1 MPHRIH
7 FIDTGCCD
15 VCSRH
20 VQRIWRDVVQ
30 QLQRGLR
37 MPDGIHFID
46 AGCCDVC
53 SRHVQRIWCDDV
65 QQL

>member
-1 MPHRIH
+1 
-7 FIDTGCCD
+7 
-15 VCSRH
+15 
-20 VQRIWRDVVQ
+20 VQ
-30 QLQRGLR
+30 QLQRWLR